1 MAKKSKKLKIPK
13 KIAGVKVPKELRKA
27 GKQLVKLAEEPR
39 ARDIALAALAAGL
52 AARKDSRKA
61 AKQAA
66 LDAGDEVAS
75 TPGWITAALAAA
87 ALEGGRRLLETVD
100 EGDGRTGNLA
110 SIIRAVST
118 TTGGKPN

>member
-39 ARDIALAALAAGL
+39 AREIAFAALAAGL
-52 AARKDSRKA
+52 AARKNTRSA

-66 LDAGDEVAS
+66 VDAGDEVAS
-75 TPGWITAALAAA
+75 TADWVTAALAAA
-87 ALEGGRRLLETVD
+87 ALEGSRRLLETLD
-100 EGDGRTGNLA
+100 DTDGKSGNLA
-110 SIIRAVST
+110 GIIRAVST
-118 TTGGKPN
+118 TSAGKPN

>member
-39 ARDIALAALAAGL
+39 ARDVALAALAAGL

-66 LDAGDEVAS
+66 VEAGDGAANAA
-75 TPGWITAALAAA
+75 GWVTAALAAA
-87 ALEGGRRLLETVD
+87 ALEAGRRVLETLD
-100 EGDGRTGNLA
+100 EGDGKSGNLA
-110 SIIRAVST
+110 SIIRAVSVT
-118 TTGGKPN
+118 TPGKPN

>member
-1 MAKKSKKLKIPK
+1 MSKKLKIPK

-61 AKQAA
+61 AKEAA
-66 LDAGDEVAS
+66 VDAGDEVAK
-75 TPGWITAALAAA
+75 TAGWITAALAAA
-87 ALEGGRRLLETVD
+87 ALEGSRRILEALD
-100 EGDGRTGNLA
+100 EADGKAGNFA
-110 SIIRAVST
+110 SIVRAVST
-118 TTGGKPN
+118 TTAGRAN